1 MLAGSQSGY
10 RDCEIT
16 INSEELGSPYRAIC
30 TDAAT
35 GIIIGCSSI
44 GSAPN
49 KDPSTISAEDVLRM
63 IGGTYRLASI
73 AIEIEIDELARRSR
87 RISDQL
93 RSRRRLWRRRSR
105 LRSNAT
111 YSVSLIRRYEA
122 CWHFRRFPLLL
133 SAPCAPGKANFA
145 QPMCQ
150 AACDKSTKS
159 T

>member
-1 MLAGSQSGY
+1 MAELCPNTGTEMTISSLKLAGSQSGY

-16 INSEELGSPYRAIC
+16 ISSEELGSPYRAIC

-44 GSAPN
+44 PSAPN

-105 LRSNAT
+105 SWRS
-111 YSVSLIRRYEA
+111 E
-122 CWHFRRFPLLL
+122 
-133 SAPCAPGKANFA
+133 
-145 QPMCQ
+145 
-150 AACDKSTKS
+150 
-159 T
+159 